1 MAELYGPERKTV
13 SALTTFV
20 SENVT
25 AIKNFAEYVAPGEVS
40 SVDEIKPGQGAIV
53 RDGLKKVAAYRD
65 EQGRLHPARQP
76 ALISDAICTGIP
88 LNGAGIVRVTARSSP
103 STERCSTHRQFI
115 PLKRYLLLRKD
126 APVARGLT
134 ASPPLGAWGA
144 RPPLH
149 VAGPMRHQARG
160 SPSPVR
166 STVRSCRCSSRKRLR
181 RGGTTALEAFRGEMV
196 PAQRCGPL
204 PEQ

>member
-1 MAELYGPERKTV
+1 MTHGVVGSLIIARMIMQGEELWQELYGPERKTV

-65 EQGRLHPARQP
+65 KQGSFMPARQP

-88 LNGAGIVRVTARSSP
+88 LNGAGIVLSRLAVLHRRSGAQRTGNSSP
-103 STERCSTHRQFI
+103 
-115 PLKRYLLLRKD
+115 
-126 APVARGLT
+126 
-134 ASPPLGAWGA
+134 
-144 RPPLH
+144 
-149 VAGPMRHQARG
+149 
-160 SPSPVR
+160 
-166 STVRSCRCSSRKRLR
+166 
-181 RGGTTALEAFRGEMV
+181 
-196 PAQRCGPL
+196 
-204 PEQ
+204 